1 MSFWGTSFASQ
12 WRCTAMKMNKASVYY
27 CSITEMPVKFTG
39 DSWMDWNFVINF
51 LNFQLWRCFVCVH
64 APHGMDDTGQEVLIN
79 IVVLLYEIFIIY
91 YISCWASSSAGSV
104 HVVNESFQIFQKK
117 SGEILW
123 RRFMRCTWPH
133 RNGKLCAMFNKH
145 IKIYSYYKN
154 HMLRYFVSTYD
165 WKSERLCPKRKDYY

>member
-1 MSFWGTSFASQ
+1 MLWTSLS
-12 WRCTAMKMNKASVYY
+12 
-27 CSITEMPVKFTG
+27 KF
-39 DSWMDWNFVINF
+39 SK
-51 LNFQLWRCFVCVH
+51 
-64 APHGMDDTGQEVLIN
+64 
-79 IVVLLYEIFIIY
+79 
-91 YISCWASSSAGSV
+91 
-104 HVVNESFQIFQKK
+104 KK

-165 WKSERLCPKRKDYY
+165 SVKQENMVAFSFFLYFFFWEILTRKELSRWLVGVALTRWSDNNQLTLKQKQSCQMIFLKYDIKQFPGMSTISPWCIFFKFRFPKIKK